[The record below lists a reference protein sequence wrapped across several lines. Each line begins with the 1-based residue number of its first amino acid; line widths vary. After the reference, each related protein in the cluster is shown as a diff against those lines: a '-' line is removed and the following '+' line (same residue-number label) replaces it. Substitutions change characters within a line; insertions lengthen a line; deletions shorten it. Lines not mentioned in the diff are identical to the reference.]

1 MGTSGAY
8 GGSGSDSWDSVHDT
22 YSDMSAPSSP
32 PPTSPQVENFVNAL
46 LKALASGSSKGSP
59 GSVDSLLPSRPGSTG
74 AGSSSSSTGAGGGG
88 RNFSRQVG
96 RGATAVAG
104 AHALRTGDTATLR
117 EIGLDLDHLRSL
129 AGTRAQCAYIADA
142 ILGSPSHPDE
152 VALKAATIRTMA
164 ELMKSKEE
172 VDLDGRVEMFIENL
186 AYEQVL
192 VELTSQRR
200 ENITTPQRAQ
210 QIEERAK
217 KYLHSVISA
226 GGIAPKAKRTVQGLV
241 DFASG
246 LAAKAFRVL
255 GMKGGS

>member
-8 GGSGSDSWDSVHDT
+8 GGSGSNSWESVRDS
-22 YSDMSAPSSP
+22 YSDMAAPSSP
-32 PPTSPQVENFVNAL
+32 APTSSQVEKFVNTL
-46 LKALASGSSKGSP
+46 LKALVSGSSKDSP
-59 GSVDSLLPSRPGSTG
+59 GPVSSLLPSRPGSSG
-74 AGSSSSSTGAGGGG
+74 SGSSSSSTGAGGGG
-88 RNFSRQVG
+88 RNLGRQVG
-96 RGATAVAG
+96 RGATAIAG
-104 AHALRTGDTATLR
+104 AQALRTGDAATLR
-117 EIGLDLDHLRSL
+117 EIGLDLDRLRSL
-129 AGTRAQCAYIADA
+129 PGTRAQCAYIADA
-142 ILGSPSHPDE
+142 ILGAPSHPDE
-152 VALKAATIRTMA
+152 VALKAATMRTMA
-164 ELMKSKEE
+164 ELMKAKEDI
-172 VDLDGRVEMFIENL
+172 DLDGRVEMFIENL

-241 DFASG
+241 DYASG

-255 GMKGGS
+255 GMKGSA